1 MFNIYSLSQ
10 IIKDLGVLIF
20 FKIMNV
26 IQKVALETIGGI
38 VLMAI
43 GGIGYKYYKKHKT
56 SNQTSEKK

>member
-1 MFNIYSLSQ
+1 
-10 IIKDLGVLIF
+10 
-20 FKIMNV
+20 MNV